1 MAGFAAP
8 ADAVASTPVLRCGR
22 RPITASQ
29 VADVQ
34 QLVQAHPAWTREAL
48 SAALCRAW
56 NWRREDGTLNRA
68 ICQTLLRRLA
78 TRALVTLPRARRV
91 PGPHR
96 RPVVAPPDA
105 GVPLPPDARLGDLRV
120 QPLVAADQARWRQ
133 LMEAHHYLGWTPRI
147 GESIEYVAT
156 IGSHWVALVGWGGAA
171 WKTAPRDQWIGWD
184 AALRERRLHFLAN
197 NTRFLLLP
205 SAAGRKNLASKV
217 LGLTLQ
223 RLSQDW
229 QRRYGHPL
237 WLVETFIDPARFS
250 GTCYR
255 AAGWIP
261 LGLTRGYARHAAG
274 YVAHGHP
281 KQIFVRPLRSDAR
294 QYLQAPWP
302 PPRPVPEGTRMP
314 HFDVNRLP
322 MDGAGGLIEALATVP
337 DPRHR
342 RGVRHPVR
350 GLLVV
355 AVAAVLAGARGFQ
368 AIAEFAAE
376 LAPDVLRRLGLPRG
390 TPPSVKC
397 FRLTLQRLDGEGFD
411 RVLSAWL
418 VRQQILTGHVVAI
431 DGKALRGSAT
441 ATTPAQHLLSAILPD
456 LGVVVAQQA
465 VSAKTNEIPCAVPL
479 LASRPLAGAIVTADA
494 LHTQAATARAIVDDH
509 HADYVFTV
517 KDNQPTLKEEI
528 ATLGLE
534 GFPPSALRR
543 DQGAR
548 TDRDPR
554 DLDQH

>member
-517 KDNQPTLKEEI
+517 KDNPPTLKEEI

>member
-1 MAGFAAP
+1 MTEPTAP
-8 ADAVASTPVLRCGR
+8 ADAPDTPPLFRCGR
-22 RPITASQ
+22 RVIT
-29 VADVQ
+29 
-34 QLVQAHPAWTREAL
+34 QAHLAEIQQVVATHPDWPREAVA
-48 SAALCRAW
+48 AALCRAW
-56 NWRREDGTLNRA
+56 DWRRADGTLNRWT
-68 ICQTLLRRLA
+68 CQGLLRRLA
-78 TRALVTLPRARRV
+78 TGGWVVLPRPRRV
-91 PGPHR
+91 PGRHP
-96 RPVVAPPDA
+96 RPVGEPEPL
-105 GVPLPPDARLGDLRV
+105 VPLPPEARLCDLRV
-120 QPLVAADQARWRQ
+120 QPLAAGDQTRWRQ

-156 IGSHWVALVGWGGAA
+156 IDAHWVALVAWGGAA
-171 WKTAPRDQWIGWD
+171 WKTAPRDQWIGWE
-184 AALRERRLHFLAN
+184 AAVRERRLHFLAN
-197 NTRFLLLP
+197 NTRFLILP

-223 RLSQDW
+223 RLSRDW

-237 WLVETFIDPARFS
+237 LLVETFIDPARFT

-274 YVAHGHP
+274 YIAHGQP
-281 KQIFVRPLRSDAR
+281 KQIFVRPLRPDAR
-294 QYLQAPWP
+294 QHLQAPWP
-302 PPRPVPEGTRMP
+302 PPRPAPVGDRM
-314 HFDVNRLP
+314 HRFDVNRLP
-322 MDGAGGLIEALATVP
+322 LDGAGGLIEALATVP
-337 DPRHR
+337 DPCHR

-376 LAPDVLRRLGLPRG
+376 LAPDVLRRLGIPRG

-397 FRLTLQRLDGEGFD
+397 FRLTLQRLDGDGFD
-411 RVLSAWL
+411 RVLSTWL
-418 VRQQILTGHVVAI
+418 VRQQILTDHVVAL
-431 DGKALRGSAT
+431 DGKTLRGSAT

-456 LGVVVAQQA
+456 LGVVVAQLA
-465 VSAKTNEIPCAVPL
+465 VAAKTNEIPCAAPL
-479 LASRPLAGAIVTADA
+479 LASLPLAGAVVTADA
-494 LHTQAATARAIVDDH
+494 LHTQAATARAIVVDNR
-509 HADYVFTV
+509 ADYLFTV

-534 GFPPSALRR
+534 GFPPSAPRR

-548 TDRDPR
+548 SDRDPR

>member
-479 LASRPLAGAIVTADA
+479 LASLPLAGAIVTADA

-517 KDNQPTLKEEI
+517 KDNPPTLKEEI

>member
-1 MAGFAAP
+1 MAGPAAP
-8 ADAVASTPVLRCGR
+8 ADALASTPVLRCGR
-22 RPITASQ
+22 RTITASQ

-34 QLVQAHPAWTREAL
+34 QLVQAHPDWTREAL

-56 NWRREDGTLNRA
+56 DWRREDGTLNRA

-78 TRALVTLPRARRV
+78 TRDLVTLPRARRV
-91 PGPHR
+91 PGRHR
-96 RPVVAPPDA
+96 RPVVAPEA
-105 GVPLPPDARLGDLRV
+105 VVPLPAEAALRDLVVR
-120 QPLVAADQARWRQ
+120 PLAAAEQARWRQ

-156 IGSHWVALVGWGGAA
+156 LATQWVALIGWGGAA

-184 AALRERRLHFLAN
+184 AAVRERRLHFLAN
-197 NTRFLLLP
+197 NTRFLILP
-205 SAAGRKNLASKV
+205 NAAGRKNLASKV

-223 RLSQDW
+223 RLNADW
-229 QRRYGHPL
+229 QQRYHHPL
-237 WLVETFIDPARFS
+237 LLVETFVDPTRFA

-255 AAGWIP
+255 ATGWVP
-261 LGLTRGYARHAAG
+261 LGLTRGYARREAG
-274 YVAHGHP
+274 YVAHGQP
-281 KQIFVRPLRSDAR
+281 KLIFVRAWQPDAR
-294 QYLQAPWP
+294 QHLQAPWP
-302 PPRPVPEGTRMP
+302 PSRPASMGDRMP
-314 HFDVNRLP
+314 TFDVNRLP
-322 MDGAGGLIEALATVP
+322 VQGAGGLIEALATVP

-342 RGVRHPVR
+342 RGVRHPVC

-397 FRLTLQRLDGEGFD
+397 FRLMLQGLDGDGFD
-411 RVLSAWL
+411 RVLSGWL
-418 VRQQILTGHVVAI
+418 VRQQILTDHVVAL
-431 DGKALRGSAT
+431 DGKTLRGSAT

-479 LASRPLAGAIVTADA
+479 LASLPLAGAIVTADA
-494 LHTQAATARAIVDDH
+494 LHTQAATARAIVGQQ
-509 HADYVFTV
+509 ADYVFTV
-517 KDNQPTLKEEI
+517 KDNQPTLKEDI

-534 GFPPSALRR
+534 GFPPSAR
-543 DQGAR
+543 
-548 TDRDPR
+548 
-554 DLDQH
+554 

>member
-1 MAGFAAP
+1 MAGP
-8 ADAVASTPVLRCGR
+8 SVPTPRPVSTPLLRCGR
-22 RPITASQ
+22 RLITLTEAEE
-29 VADVQ
+29 VQ
-34 QLVQAHPAWTREAL
+34 RLVTAHPDWTREAL
-48 SAALCRAW
+48 SVALCRAW
-56 NWRREDGTLNRA
+56 DWRREDGTLNRA
-68 ICQTLLRRLA
+68 ICQTLLRQLA
-78 TRALVTLPRARRV
+78 TRGWVTLPRARRV
-91 PGPHR
+91 PGRHR
-96 RPVVAPPDA
+96 RPVGEPEPL
-105 GVPLPPDARLGDLRV
+105 VPLPSEARLCDLRV
-120 QPLVAADQARWRQ
+120 HPLAARDQTRWRQ

-156 IGSHWVALVGWGGAA
+156 IDAHWVALVGWGGAA
-171 WKTAPRDQWIGWD
+171 WKTAPRDQWIGW
-184 AALRERRLHFLAN
+184 AAAVRERRLHFLAN
-197 NTRFLLLP
+197 NTRFLILP

-237 WLVETFIDPARFS
+237 WLVETFIDPARFT

-274 YVAHGHP
+274 YVAHGQP
-281 KQIFVRPLRSDAR
+281 KQIFVRPLRPDAR
-294 QYLQAPWP
+294 QHLQAPWP
-302 PPRPVPEGTRMP
+302 PPRPAPEGDRMP
-314 HFDVNRLP
+314 RFDVNRLP
-322 MDGAGGLIEALATVP
+322 MDGAEGLIEALATVP

-376 LAPDVLRRLGLPRG
+376 LDPDVLRRLGIPRG

-397 FRLTLQRLDGEGFD
+397 FRLTLQRLDGDGFD
-411 RVLSAWL
+411 RVLSTWL

-431 DGKALRGSAT
+431 DGKTLRGSAT

-465 VSAKTNEIPCAVPL
+465 VSAKTNEIPCAAPL
-479 LASRPLAGAIVTADA
+479 LASLPLAGAIVTADA
-494 LHTQAATARAIVDDH
+494 LHTQVATARAIVGQQ
-509 HADYVFTV
+509 ADYVFTV

-548 TDRDPR
+548 PD
-554 DLDQH
+554 

>member
-1 MAGFAAP
+1 MAGPAAP
-8 ADAVASTPVLRCGR
+8 ADALTSTPVLRCGR
-22 RPITASQ
+22 RTITASQ

-34 QLVQAHPAWTREAL
+34 QLVQAHPDWTREAL

-56 NWRREDGTLNRA
+56 DWRREDGTLNRA

-78 TRALVTLPRARRV
+78 TRDLVTLPRARRV

-105 GVPLPPDARLGDLRV
+105 VVPLPAEAAVRDVVVR
-120 QPLVAADQARWRQ
+120 PLVAAEQARWRQ

-156 IGSHWVALVGWGGAA
+156 LASQWVALIGWGGAA

-184 AALRERRLHFLAN
+184 AAVRERRLHFLAN
-197 NTRFLLLP
+197 NTRFLILP
-205 SAAGRKNLASKV
+205 AAAGRKNLASKV

-223 RLSQDW
+223 RLNADW
-229 QRRYGHPL
+229 QQRYHHPL
-237 WLVETFIDPARFS
+237 LLVETFVDPARFA

-255 AAGWIP
+255 ATGWVP
-261 LGLTRGYARHAAG
+261 LGLTRGYARRESG

-281 KQIFVRPLRSDAR
+281 KLIFVRPLQPDAR
-294 QYLQAPWP
+294 QHLAAPWP
-302 PPRPVPEGTRMP
+302 PPRPVALGDRMP
-314 HFDVNRLP
+314 TFDVNRLP
-322 MDGAGGLIEALATVP
+322 LYGAGGLVEALATVP

-342 RGVRHPVR
+342 RGVRHPVQ
-350 GLLVV
+350 GLLAI

-368 AIAEFAAE
+368 AIGEFAAE
-376 LAPDVLRRLGLPRG
+376 LAPEVLRRLGIPRG

-397 FRLTLQRLDGEGFD
+397 FRLLLQGLDGDGFD
-411 RVLSAWL
+411 RVLSGWL
-418 VRQQILTGHVVAI
+418 VRQQILTDHVVAL
-431 DGKALRGSAT
+431 DGKTLRGSGT
-441 ATTPAQHLLSAILPD
+441 PTTPARHLLSAILPD

-465 VSAKTNEIPCAVPL
+465 VSAKTNEIPCAAPL
-479 LASRPLAGAIVTADA
+479 LASLPLAGAVVTADA
-494 LHTQAATARAIVDDH
+494 LHTQAATARAIVHDH

-517 KDNQPTLKEEI
+517 KDNQPTLKEDI

-543 DQGAR
+543 DQG
-548 TDRDPR
+548 PR
-554 DLDQH
+554 AD